1 MPYYRI
7 VVWTRKRKKPYQ
19 GIRFINTHHIN
30 AVQGMVEKK
39 AANTFHSN
47 LIACEVQ
54 MLSKM
59 CRAVKNYI
67 EKQSGKKIEL

>member
-19 GIRFINTHHIN
+19 GIRYINTPHIN

-39 AANTFHSN
+39 AATTFHSN

-59 CRAVKNYI
+59 CVAVRNYI
-67 EKQSGKKIEL
+67 EKQNAGK